1 MAIVLAL
8 LIVGW
13 LVAFALGNQVGFE
26 SQPAPAKIESST
38 QAKTS
43 EAAATSYSNPA
54 SAA

>member
-13 LVAFALGNQVGFE
+13 LLAFALGNQAGFE
-26 SQPAPAKIESST
+26 TQPAPEKAEATT
-38 QAKTS
+38 QTKAP
-43 EAAATSYSNPA
+43 EAASTSYGNPA